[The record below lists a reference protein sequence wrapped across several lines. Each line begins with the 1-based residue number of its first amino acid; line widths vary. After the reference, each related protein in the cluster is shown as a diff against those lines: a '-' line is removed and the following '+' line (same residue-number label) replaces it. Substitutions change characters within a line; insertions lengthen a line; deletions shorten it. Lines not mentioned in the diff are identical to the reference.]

1 MKRDECAR
9 NLAAGTYDLIVLD
22 MLRDGP
28 NYGYGIRKR
37 IFSRSKGTLNWQDGT
52 IYPVLRHLEKQ
63 GLVTSH
69 WKGPTEG
76 RQRLPR
82 FTWLLLPAS
91 RRAVNGSGN
100 SSAVSGPPSPA
111 PSTPCLHRVDESLGS

>member
-1 MKRDECAR
+1 MKRDEVAR

-37 IFSRSKGTLNWQDGT
+37 IFARSKGTLNWQDGT

-63 GLVTSH
+63 GFVVSH
-69 WKGPTEG
+69 WKGPKDG
-76 RQRLPR
+76 RQRRYYRLTPR
-82 FTWLLLPAS
+82 GQRIWQQQRRQWTTFTHAINALL
-91 RRAVNGSGN
+91 N
-100 SSAVSGPPSPA
+100 PPS
-111 PSTPCLHRVDESLGS
+111 

>member
-22 MLRDGP
+22 VLRDAP

-37 IFSRSKGTLNWQDGT
+37 IFDRSKGTLNWQDGT
-52 IYPVLRHLEKQ
+52 LYPVLRHLEKQ

-69 WKGPTEG
+69 WKGPKDG
-76 RQRLPR
+76 RQRCYYRLTPR
-82 FTWLLLPAS
+82 GQRVWQQQRRQWTAFTRTINTLL
-91 RRAVNGSGN
+91 N
-100 SSAVSGPPSPA
+100 PPPR
-111 PSTPCLHRVDESLGS
+111 PSQNR